1 MKRKLVRKL
10 ILHRETLHRLEPS
23 FLVDV
28 AGARVPSGV
37 TDCATK
43 CASVCCP
50 NDGGNNTFTVN
61 TFGVCSGGCATG
73 GACTVTCS
81 ACTSGC

>member
-23 FLVDV
+23 FLVEV

-50 NDGGNNTFTVN
+50 NDGGTDSFWSCFATC
-61 TFGVCSGGCATG
+61 GVCSAGCATG
-73 GACTVTCS
+73 GACTL
-81 ACTSGC
+81 